1 MDYVLFRTYN
11 NKVGMLETFFFPG
24 GTWSWFALFWF
35 LLGAMTIL
43 VILCLVIAPFFIWK
57 YSRQTAQN
65 THNTMMYA
73 KHLLEM
79 TQTRLAAIEAELA
92 SKASSKES
100 SHHE

>member
-1 MDYVLFRTYN
+1 
-11 NKVGMLETFFFPG
+11 
-24 GTWSWFALFWF
+24 
-35 LLGAMTIL
+35 
-43 VILCLVIAPFFIWK
+43 
-57 YSRQTAQN
+57 
-65 THNTMMYA
+65 MYA